1 MKKSTGLCRQP
12 ADWRPVRRVAGLL
25 ALMAVLLGGCAR
37 EPQQVT
43 LRILALNWPQASVE
57 QTLANERFA
66 PKTGVRVQIE
76 QNSYDNVEVKMKH
89 VITSHSDQY
98 DIVHYDSQWLGEFVA
113 AGGLERLDT
122 REYLGSR
129 SARISFDDFIPEY
142 ATVLGKYPTDADE
155 IFAGRYEQFEKTPI
169 YGLPWATGCQ
179 ILFFRRDLLQKAG
192 FSGPPQTWPE
202 FVQMAKATAGN
213 GITGA
218 WTHASRKGDY
228 ITQDFFPILWANGG
242 KLWDAK
248 TWRTK
253 GILNSPANVRA
264 LQFYADWNLK
274 YHIVPSASA
283 DWTNEEVFNAA
294 AQGAVGMG
302 QFWATFGA
310 FLEDPSK
317 SRVVG
322 KMGYAPVPGF
332 RDERTSQV
340 RRAAMQGSQ
349 GTAITSYSKHKKEA
363 WQYLQW
369 LLSKETQKAVL
380 DNEKS
385 AFVCC
390 RKDLFDHTRS
400 RNPRNA
406 AVLASTKFVHDF
418 WNTPDYSEML
428 DIIQRELNLAFI
440 GAKSPKAALDT
451 AAEEI
456 QQVLDSSPY
465 RPGAKE

>member
-1 MKKSTGLCRQP
+1 
-12 ADWRPVRRVAGLL
+12 VHRVAGLFALTAVVL
-25 ALMAVLLGGCAR
+25 AGCAR
-37 EPQQVT
+37 GPQQVT
-43 LRILALNWPQASVE
+43 LRILALNWPQAKVE
-57 QTLANERFA
+57 QALANKRFT
-66 PKTGVRVQIE
+66 PESGIRVEIE
-76 QNSYDNVEVKMKH
+76 QNSYDSVEVKMKH

-113 AGGLERLDT
+113 AGGLERLDAPQ
-122 REYLGSR
+122 YLRSP

-142 ATVLGKYPTDADE
+142 ATVVGKYPTDADE
-155 IFAGRYEQFEKTPI
+155 IFAGRYGQYEKTPI

-179 ILFFRRDLLQKAG
+179 ILFYRRDLLQEAG
-192 FSGPPQTWPE
+192 FNEPPQTWPE
-202 FVQMAKATAGN
+202 FVQMAKAMTRN
-213 GITGA
+213 GVTGA

-242 KLWDAK
+242 RLWNAK
-248 TWRTK
+248 TWRTRR
-253 GILNSPANVRA
+253 ILNSPANIRA
-264 LQFYADWNLK
+264 LQFYVDWNLK
-274 YHIVPSASA
+274 YHIVPPASA

-294 AQGAVGMG
+294 AQGTVGMG

-310 FLEDPSK
+310 FLEDPSE

-322 KMGYAPVPGF
+322 KMDYSPVPGF
-332 RDERTSQV
+332 RDEKTGQI

-369 LLSKETQKAVL
+369 LLSRETQKAIL
-380 DNEKS
+380 DVRKS

-390 RKDLFDHTRS
+390 RKDLNDYTRS

-418 WNTPDYSEML
+418 WNTPDYSKML

-456 QQVLDSSPY
+456 QQVLDSSPR
-465 RPGAKE
+465 RPRSGGPAPRA